1 MDPFPL
7 MQVDV
12 PPPSSISQHQGLVL
26 DDVEGL
32 VEGEPVGDTDNQVT
46 GSLNDNQV
54 TGSLNAWHVAPC
66 DVIDRVE

>member
-1 MDPFPL
+1 MDGPL
-7 MQVDV
+7 
-12 PPPSSISQHQGLVL
+12 PSNAGGWTPPSSISQHQGLVL

-46 GSLNDNQV
+46 GSLN
-54 TGSLNAWHVAPC
+54 AWHVAPC

>member
-7 MQVDV
+7 MQVDG

-26 DDVEGL
+26 DDVEGV
-32 VEGEPVGDTDNQVT
+32 VEGEPVGDT
-46 GSLNDNQV
+46 DNQV